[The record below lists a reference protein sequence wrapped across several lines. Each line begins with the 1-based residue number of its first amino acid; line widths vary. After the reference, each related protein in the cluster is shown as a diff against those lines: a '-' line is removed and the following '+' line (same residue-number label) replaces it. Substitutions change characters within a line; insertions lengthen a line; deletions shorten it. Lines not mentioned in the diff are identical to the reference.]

1 MYPVLIFWMDEK
13 RVSSVRKGQF
23 FQMPQLMVCN
33 VTLQK
38 IPYVRLGQALTLSRC
53 ILLHKN
59 RYGFSDV
66 VGCGGSGHS
75 ILAEVTT
82 RSGFSKWI
90 LMPDSSVVSPRNR
103 DTPCPVLSSMQ

>member
-23 FQMPQLMVCN
+23 FQMPQLMVCH
-33 VTLQK
+33 VILQK

-59 RYGFSDV
+59 QYGFSE
-66 VGCGGSGHS
+66 
-75 ILAEVTT
+75 AEGWRIWT
-82 RSGFSKWI
+82 
-90 LMPDSSVVSPRNR
+90 LL
-103 DTPCPVLSSMQ
+103 LSSTLLKKAGIN